1 MGRAGVRESVR
12 IKRPDQGVPG
22 RHAGQAVLAPH
33 FGPHGAREPQGM
45 SVHRDV
51 NRSIT
56 TDYFFCVCLSQTL
69 LLASRDG
76 KWKPELLL
84 VTSMLN
90 IWLLELALALP
101 APFFTLVFWAFGLF
115 PKPHLISPGQMD
127 LAEGRTTM
135 TSVHLNEIVEVRI
148 S

>member
-1 MGRAGVRESVR
+1 MIYLVR
-12 IKRPDQGVPG
+12 
-22 RHAGQAVLAPH
+22 L
-33 FGPHGAREPQGM
+33 F
-45 SVHRDV
+45 
-51 NRSIT
+51 T
-56 TDYFFCVCLSQTL
+56 QTL

-90 IWLLELALALP
+90 VWLLELALALP
-101 APFFTLVFWAFGLF
+101 APLFSLVFWSFGLY

-127 LAEGRTTM
+127 LSEGRATM
-135 TSVHLNEIVEVRI
+135 TSVHLNEIVEVRT